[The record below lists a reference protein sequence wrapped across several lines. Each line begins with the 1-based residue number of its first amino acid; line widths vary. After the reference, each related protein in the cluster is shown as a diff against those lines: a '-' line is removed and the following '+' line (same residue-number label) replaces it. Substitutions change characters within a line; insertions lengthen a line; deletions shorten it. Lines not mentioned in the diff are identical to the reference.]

1 MRFEGKRVLIWGGN
15 SGIGLAAAVEF
26 TKEGGRVLIIGRNDA
41 TLDAAVKQVGPGTV
55 GIKADIADLDAQDR
69 VYELVRS
76 ELGGLDVLFFN
87 SGIGGAIPF
96 EQMTVE
102 KWDEMMNVN
111 LRGPFF
117 AVQKALPLMQ
127 RGASIVLTSSIGH
140 FKGLPGNSHYAAA
153 KAGIRSLARNI
164 GVELVGQGI
173 RVNCLSPGPID
184 TPLLARSGM
193 ESLREMVREMNPMK
207 RFGESVEAA
216 RAALFLASDDS
227 SYITGFDLVVDGGMC
242 SF

>member
-1 MRFEGKRVLIWGGN
+1 M
-15 SGIGLAAAVEF
+15 
-26 TKEGGRVLIIGRNDA
+26 
-41 TLDAAVKQVGPGTV
+41 
-55 GIKADIADLDAQDR
+55 
-69 VYELVRS
+69 
-76 ELGGLDVLFFN
+76 LFVN

-117 AVQKALPLMQ
+117 AVQKAVPLMQ

-227 SYITGFDLVVDGGMC
+227 SYITGVDLVVDGGMC